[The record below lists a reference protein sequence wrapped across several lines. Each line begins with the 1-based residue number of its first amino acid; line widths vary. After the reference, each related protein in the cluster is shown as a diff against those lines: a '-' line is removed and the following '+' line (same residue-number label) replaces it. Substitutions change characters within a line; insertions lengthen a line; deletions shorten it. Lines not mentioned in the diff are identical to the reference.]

1 MIKNTK
7 ESTGINRNDLEV
19 QLERDRLC
27 HVLRYGDRTVNPTQ
41 RPLMTLAQ
49 IAKILS
55 VSLVTVRNI
64 LLRGPCTATEG
75 EASRYERRRKLKA
88 RHIQFLLDEDTL
100 KHWAHRP
107 LSERCVLFHR

>member
-1 MIKNTK
+1 MNTK
-7 ESTGINRNDLEV
+7 HLEV

-27 HVLRYGDRTVNPTQ
+27 HVLCYGDRTVNPTQ